1 MKKVYTAVKKTV
13 HHRKAIEKAKK
24 LGLHISSFNNVN
36 ICTIEM
42 MYENCN
48 DFQLYINDGI
58 IIKVNTVLRG

>member
-1 MKKVYTAVKKTV
+1 MRSEYEKTNN
-13 HHRKAIEKAKK
+13 REALAKAKK
-24 LGLHISSFNNVN
+24 LGLQISSFNNVN

-58 IIKVNTVLRG
+58 ITKVNTVLRG